1 MMNLL
6 KSSASVYIFYISFLS
21 VLISDVSSQAV
32 EGPDGQLL
40 QFCTSTRNE
49 LIDNTRKRFES
60 QDYSASGSGEVSFK
74 KLSGSAKFD
83 AQFKRQWD
91 NFDHNVKQQY
101 ENRNCEEVMRQWG
114 AVSIA
119 DIQANAS
126 IAVEKLELEG
136 NKYSEDT
143 KRIIGT
149 AQEQTKREINS
160 GDTTRTIITHGAGI
174 LSTIFSGGNEVEKER
189 IRAATE
195 KKRLEQELEIA
206 KLRNETEKLRILG
219 NAPGAAERRL
229 IEQEPSL
236 QARAPGVLG
245 NDPGLALI
253 QSWGLSSV
261 SCSVSTAS
269 IDISGKQYCANATDK
284 LVAGR
289 YAYNPATRRL
299 QRVDPLPAPAQPSD
313 PNVTL
318 LQSWGLAITS
328 CNSSD
333 TFIYMDNQ
341 RYCTIASGKFQK
353 GQYVYDRAANRLR
366 RAESSSPRSSSG
378 FN

>member
-6 KSSASVYIFYISFLS
+6 KSSASVYIFSISFLS
-21 VLISDVSSQAV
+21 VLVSDVSSQAV

-49 LIDNTRKRFES
+49 LIDNTRKRVES
-60 QDYSASGSGEVSFK
+60 QDYSASGSVEVSLK
-74 KLSGSAKFD
+74 KLSGSAEFK
-83 AQFKRQWD
+83 AQIKRGWES
-91 NFDHNVKQQY
+91 FDHNIKQQY

-160 GDTTRTIITHGAGI
+160 GDTTRTIITTGAGI
-174 LSTIFSGGNEVEKER
+174 LGTIFSGGNEVEKER

-229 IEQEPSL
+229 IEQEPSS

-253 QSWGLSSV
+253 QSWGLASV
-261 SCSVSTAS
+261 SCSAATAS

-318 LQSWGLAITS
+318 LRSWGLAITS

-366 RAESSSPRSSSG
+366 RVESSTPRSSSG